1 MERSHPLLSAAL
13 LSQANDVFAVTDKVG
28 FGQIS
33 NNYEVDGRLFLE
45 RWWFKNA

>member
-1 MERSHPLLSAAL
+1 
-13 LSQANDVFAVTDKVG
+13 VFAVTDKVG

-45 RWWFKNA
+45 R